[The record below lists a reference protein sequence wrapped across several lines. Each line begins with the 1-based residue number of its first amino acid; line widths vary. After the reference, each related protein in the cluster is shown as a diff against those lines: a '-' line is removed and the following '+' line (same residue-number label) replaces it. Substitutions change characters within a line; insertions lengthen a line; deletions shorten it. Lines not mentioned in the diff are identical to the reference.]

1 MPISPMRHRDRSLP
15 SQDKFENQSR
25 MRTNATYKLKSFVT
39 PMIKKKRARRKN
51 KEGKAVE
58 AAVQCVLL
66 ANGSLNVENFD
77 SQPCVKMVKTDA
89 SHKLTQTDDLKFM
102 YYVDSEGTTA
112 ANKSMIKDETIR
124 SSVSVGCDIDAVY
137 NQKLKQEL
145 KHSRK
150 AIQQQG
156 ALHAMKI
163 KSIRKE
169 MQELRAYDIEEKRRL
184 SEELNKLR
192 ESNNNLFEKC
202 CHLELRNEGLHKAL
216 SNVS

>member
-1 MPISPMRHRDRSLP
+1 
-15 SQDKFENQSR
+15 
-25 MRTNATYKLKSFVT
+25 
-39 PMIKKKRARRKN
+39 MIKKRARRKN

-66 ANGSLNVENFD
+66 A
-77 SQPCVKMVKTDA
+77 
-89 SHKLTQTDDLKFM
+89 TDDLKFM

-112 ANKSMIKDETIR
+112 ANKSMIKDETIQ

-137 NQKLKQEL
+137 KQKLKQEL